1 MEVPLPG
8 AQIPCKSNNKTIH
21 YSFDMAQQVH
31 YPSNPFQPG
40 PIYFLTPRKCAIFG
54 VCCEAV
60 PRQINYLID
69 EASNVGKGGNTIISM
84 LHHFLHHHAFGET
97 FAHFHA
103 DNCCGQNKN
112 RFLMCYFMWRIL
124 TGLHDEITIS
134 FLPVGHTKFS
144 PDWGFGL
151 LKQKYKKTFVGC
163 LDDIVKVINQS
174 AKPNWAQLVG
184 AQDGS
189 NIVPMY
195 NWADYFDPHT
205 VKTALK
211 GITQMHHFRFSSAH
225 LGKVFVKNCKS
236 DKERS
241 INLRKESSWNPTPTD
256 LPHVIVPDGLSLE
269 RRWYLFDKVR
279 EFCPV
284 EVLDL
289 VCPKPTEPRP

>member
-1 MEVPLPG
+1 MPLPG
-8 AQIPCKSNNKTIH
+8 AQIPCKSNNKT
-21 YSFDMAQQVH
+21 
-31 YPSNPFQPG
+31 
-40 PIYFLTPRKCAIFG
+40 
-54 VCCEAV
+54 
-60 PRQINYLID
+60 
-69 EASNVGKGGNTIISM
+69 
-84 LHHFLHHHAFGET
+84 
-97 FAHFHA
+97 
-103 DNCCGQNKN
+103 
-112 RFLMCYFMWRIL
+112 
-124 TGLHDEITIS
+124 
-134 FLPVGHTKFS
+134 GHTKFS

-195 NWADYFDPHT
+195 NWADYFNPHT